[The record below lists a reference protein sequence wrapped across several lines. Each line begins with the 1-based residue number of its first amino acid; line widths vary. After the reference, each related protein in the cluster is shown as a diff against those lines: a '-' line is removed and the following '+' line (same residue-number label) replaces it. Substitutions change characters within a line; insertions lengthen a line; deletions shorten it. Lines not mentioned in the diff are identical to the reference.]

1 MASFVGVGLGL
12 IGVGLVVGRRPI
24 LARHLSLP
32 LRAFKALAL
41 AWTPVTSSQAVTR
54 QAKAILGHSKTLA

>member
-1 MASFVGVGLGL
+1 MASFVGVGL
-12 IGVGLVVGRRPI
+12 VVGCGLI

-41 AWTPVTSSQAVTR
+41 AWTPVTSSEAVTR
-54 QAKAILGHSKTLA
+54 QAKAILGHSKALA